1 MGRKAEGIAAIYKGR
16 WEAELFFEWIKQHL
30 KIKSFWGTSENAVYS
45 QIWAALILI
54 LLWINRALGGI
65 TTSLYE
71 VMILMKSAFLT
82 KNSLIGLCTNI
93 VNPKPPDYSVQP
105 FLEGFKC

>member
-1 MGRKAEGIAAIYKGR
+1 MSGADG
-16 WEAELFFEWIKQHL
+16 WESIERYGIKQHL
-30 KIKSFWGTSENAVYS
+30 KIKSFWGASEDAVYS
-45 QIWAALILI
+45 QIWAALILTI
-54 LLWINRALGGI
+54 LLWINRALDGI
-65 TTSLYE
+65 TASPHE
-71 VMILMKSAFLT
+71 VMILMKSALLT